1 MYGRAKTYEV
11 IIVGAGPA
19 GAMTA
24 QRLAQKGIGVLLL
37 DRARFPRDKACG
49 GGLTPK
55 SFRQLDFDIDDL
67 VLNRTRRIYLKG
79 PHLAPTLIEMPNG
92 EEVWMVRRREFDA
105 RLVEVAQARG
115 VTLRD
120 GEGVTRVET
129 GALLPFGS
137 AQGGSGQALARV
149 ETNRGTYRGRVVVGA
164 DGAESIVARQVGLRA
179 ERNRR
184 LRAFAL
190 ETEVPVTR
198 DLLNDSVVVD
208 YRFHLGYGWIF
219 PKGAVYNV
227 GVGTGDPREFR
238 NLRGQL
244 DRFIAENRLPIAG
257 PVRAIGHRI
266 PTWTY
271 AEPLHRDNVIL
282 VGDAAGLAD
291 ALWGEGIAYALMSG
305 QIAALTI
312 GDFLNS
318 ALENLE
324 TYSTRIQQLLGR
336 ELGGLYSLSKLV
348 YPFAGLMFP
357 FFARSRWMQQLA
369 AGIISGDRSDAHIW
383 RCACARKMARTGK
396 SGRCDAVLSTLAP
409 SGC

>member
-1 MYGRAKTYEV
+1 MYDHTKMYEV

-24 QRLAQKGIGVLLL
+24 QRLAQMGIDVLLL
-37 DRARFPRDKACG
+37 DRAHFPRDKACG

-67 VLNRTRRIYLKG
+67 VLNRARRVYLKG
-79 PHLAPTLIEMPNG
+79 PHLAPTLIEMPND
-92 EEVWMVRRREFDA
+92 EQVWMVRRREFDA

-115 VTLRD
+115 VTFRD
-120 GEGVTRVET
+120 GEGVTRVDT
-129 GALLPFGS
+129 GD
-137 AQGGSGQALARV
+137 GSGQALARV
-149 ETNRGTYRGRVVVGA
+149 ETNRASYRARVVVGA

-179 ERNRR
+179 ECNRR
-184 LRAFAL
+184 RRSFAL
-190 ETEVPVTR
+190 EAEVLVTR
-198 DLLNDSVVVD
+198 DVLDGAALVD
-208 YRFHLGYGWIF
+208 YRFNLGYGWIF

-238 NLRGQL
+238 NLRGHL

-266 PTWTY
+266 PTWTC

-291 ALWGEGIAYALMSG
+291 ALWGEGISYALMSG
-305 QIAALTI
+305 QIAALI
-312 GDFLNS
+312 IRDFLNGT
-318 ALENLE
+318 LENLE

-357 FFARSRWMQQLA
+357 LFGHSRWMQQRA
-369 AGIISGDRSDAHIW
+369 ARMICGDQSSAGIW
-383 RCACARKMARTGK
+383 RCACAQKLARTDQ
-396 SGRCDAVLSTLAP
+396 SGRCDAVLATLAP